1 MLKSKFL
8 GADLRFVPRRFSPVF
23 YNFRREEERR
33 KLVLFSLKH
42 TVLRDEKK

>member
-1 MLKSKFL
+1 MLKSTFL
-8 GADLRFVPRRFSPVF
+8 GTELRFVPGRFSPVF

-33 KLVLFSLKH
+33 KLILFSLKH